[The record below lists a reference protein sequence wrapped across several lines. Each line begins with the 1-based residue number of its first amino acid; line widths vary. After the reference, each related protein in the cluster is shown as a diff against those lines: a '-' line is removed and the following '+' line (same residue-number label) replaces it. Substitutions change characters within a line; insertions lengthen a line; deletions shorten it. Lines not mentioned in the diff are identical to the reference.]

1 MKLLIHITRLVVG
14 ILFIFS
20 GLVKAIDPLGLSYKM
35 DEFFAKW
42 DWNWAPQFSLP
53 IAILMIAFEI
63 FAGVALLLGWR
74 PKLVTGL
81 LLLLITFF
89 TFLTGYAFLSGK
101 FHSCGCFG
109 DCIPITSGQSFA
121 KDVLLLALCILL
133 VVGVRHIRPLF
144 ARSANAVLLSLFTL
158 ASFGLMA
165 FTLLHLPIKDCL
177 PYAEGKNL
185 LNQMKPTS
193 DAIPDSVVVY
203 FKYKKEGKELRF
215 DAAHFPADFD
225 ESTYEYIDRE
235 NVVVREGTG
244 KAIIQDFALF
254 SGTGT
259 DTTAAILSQP
269 GRYLFFF
276 AKDFEGGRPMWQST
290 FEKVLVACQK
300 QKMPLFIVTNMEKPT
315 QQFFNVQ
322 HRFGVP
328 VLGCDGTVMK
338 TFLRS
343 NIGLVLMN
351 GPVVEK
357 KWNIRDAEGFI
368 NLQAL

>member
-1 MKLLIHITRLVVG
+1 MRLLISITRFIVG
-14 ILFIFS
+14 LLFIFS

-35 DEFFAKW
+35 EEFFAKW

-74 PKLVTGL
+74 PKLVTWL
-81 LLLLITFF
+81 LLLLIIFF

-121 KDVLLLALCILL
+121 KDVILL
-133 VVGVRHIRPLF
+133 VLCIILVAGCRQIRPLF
-144 ARSANAVLLSLFTL
+144 PRSLNAVLLGLFTL
-158 ASFGLMA
+158 AAFGLMA
-165 FTLLHLPIKDCL
+165 FVLLHLPLKDCL

-185 LNQMKPTS
+185 VNQMKPPPG
-193 DAIPDSVVVY
+193 AIPDSVVVY
-203 FKYKKEGKELRF
+203 FKYKKGGKELRF
-215 DAAHFPADFD
+215 DASHFPNDFD
-225 ESTYEYIDRE
+225 ESTYEYVDRE
-235 NVVVREGTG
+235 NVVVRPGTG
-244 KAIIQDFALF
+244 GAAIQDFALF
-254 SGTGT
+254 SLAGE
-259 DTTAAILSQP
+259 DTTQAILNQP
-269 GRYLFFF
+269 GHYLFFF
-276 AKDFEGGRPMWQST
+276 TKDFEGKRPMWQST

-300 QKMPLFIVTNMEKPT
+300 RGMPVYLVTNMEKPT
-315 QQFFNVQ
+315 QQYFNIQ
-322 HRFGVP
+322 HHFGVP

-357 KWNIRDAEGFI
+357 KWNIRDAEGFL
-368 NLQAL
+368 NRN